1 MHVQAKRTMPEI
13 VASGLRLRP
22 WRTHDA
28 VALVDAVQSSI
39 QSLGRWLPWPRA
51 DYGLAEA
58 AAWIEQ
64 CQDGWQQGGHFA
76 FAAFDQG
83 TGALL
88 GAAGLNQLNPKHRS
102 GNLGYWVRQSR
113 QGQGIASRTALEV
126 ARFGFST
133 LALVRIEIVTP
144 PHHHASRRT
153 AEKIGARF
161 EAVARQ
167 RLWIDGQAEDAAVYG
182 LIPADLSG

>member
-64 CQDGWQQGGHFA
+64 CQDGWQQDGHFA

-113 QGQGIASRTALEV
+113 QGQGIASRTALESHGSAS
-126 ARFGFST
+126 ARW
-133 LALVRIEIVTP
+133 RWC
-144 PHHHASRRT
+144 ASRSSPHPTTTPVDGRRRRSAHDSKRSPASVCGSTDKPRMRPCT
-153 AEKIGARF
+153 A
-161 EAVARQ
+161 
-167 RLWIDGQAEDAAVYG
+167 
-182 LIPADLSG
+182 